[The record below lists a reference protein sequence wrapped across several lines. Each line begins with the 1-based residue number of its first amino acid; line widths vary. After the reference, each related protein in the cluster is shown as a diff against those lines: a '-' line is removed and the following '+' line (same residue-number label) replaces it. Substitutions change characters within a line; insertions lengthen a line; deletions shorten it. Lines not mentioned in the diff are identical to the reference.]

1 MKHLMLFITL
11 CVLSLSAQCQTES
24 GIVVSGGL
32 GSIKTKLNPS
42 VQEKASP
49 YDVDYRYNL
58 SLGYRFRLHAAKT
71 SPFFYDLEAGL
82 GMKYWD
88 SSYGQVPGEPATC
101 EASAKMF
108 STFVSGTANYTIYKG
123 LNIGAGIQPI
133 YYFSQNG
140 GNNKKFD
147 IPIVAKLAYRFKAF
161 EIGLSY
167 KHGLMNTLET
177 KYLKSGKFREYN
189 LSLWIPF

>member
-1 MKHLMLFITL
+1 MKHVMLLITFCL
-11 CVLSLSAQCQTES
+11 LSLGAQSQTES

-32 GSIKTKLNPS
+32 GSIKTKLKPS
-42 VQEKASP
+42 VQEEASP

-58 SLGYRFRLHAAKT
+58 SLGYRFRLHAVKT

-88 SSYGQVPGEPATC
+88 SSYGQVPGEPATL
-101 EASAKMF
+101 EAGAKMF

-123 LNIGAGIQPI
+123 LSIGAGIQPI

-147 IPIVAKLAYRFKAF
+147 IPIVAKVAYRFKAF
-161 EIGLSY
+161 EIGLNY